1 MRWKLKAAAG
11 FQAWICQW
19 QGIWFQRHRFPPS
32 AIARTLFIYFLFF
45 NSKVYLNDLNIT
57 RGGYRLYMVVC
68 KVDHFN
74 WSCLWHPKKYT
85 LMLQWWQIFDSAFHL
100 LFSKSGLGSGREVCL
115 WRQAIYHTHSQV
127 RFSARQ
133 VSLKAVL
140 LNNHLLNLSTLQ
152 EGEYFKNLQK

>member
-1 MRWKLKAAAG
+1 MRKTHSFSNLNFKRNWSEKH
-11 FQAWICQW
+11 I
-19 QGIWFQRHRFPPS
+19 S
-32 AIARTLFIYFLFF
+32 FIYFLFF

-127 RFSARQ
+127 HFSARQ

>member
-1 MRWKLKAAAG
+1 MKST
-11 FQAWICQW
+11 F
-19 QGIWFQRHRFPPS
+19 
-32 AIARTLFIYFLFF
+32 FIYFLFF